1 MAPKFKVSRE
11 EILEA
16 AYALL
21 RDSGSDAVT
30 TRAIGEKLGVSC
42 RPIYSFFPSMETL
55 RADLVVTCM
64 QALHEYTHRQFTK
77 NSFLNQGVG
86 YIWFYR
92 ELPNVADFLERNCSA
107 SMLESVESQLFEEF
121 LAVSKGN
128 PELAGI
134 THEEFEGVYTKLS
147 VFTSGLVMYVRMN
160 WVEFS
165 LEDVIELLKST
176 GEALFMQLLSKK
188 ENTAIGPGQRA
199 CGPKEEI

>member
-21 RDSGSDAVT
+21 RDKGSDAVT

-55 RADLVVTCM
+55 RADLVVTCI
-64 QALHEYTHRQFTK
+64 QALHEYRHRQYTD
-77 NSFLNQGVG
+77 NLFLNQGVG

-92 ELPNVADFLERNCSA
+92 ELPNVADFLERNCSS
-107 SMLESVESQLFEEF
+107 SMLDRVESQLFEDF
-121 LAVSKGN
+121 LAVSRGI
-128 PELAGI
+128 PELVGV
-134 THEEFEGVYTKLS
+134 TDEELEGVYTKLS

-160 WVEFS
+160 WIEFS
-165 LEDVIELLKST
+165 LEDVIDLLKGT
-176 GEALFMQLLSKK
+176 GDALFMQLLFNKGK
-188 ENTAIGPGQRA
+188 IAIGPGQRA
-199 CGPKEEI
+199 RGPKEEI

>member
-21 RDSGSDAVT
+21 RDKGSDAVT

-55 RADLVVTCM
+55 RADLVVTCVK
-64 QALHEYTHRQFTK
+64 ALHEYTHRQFTES
-77 NSFLNQGVG
+77 SFLNQGVG

-92 ELPNVADFLERNCSA
+92 ELPNVADFLERNTSS
-107 SMLESVESQLFEEF
+107 SMLERVESQLFEEF
-121 LAVSKGN
+121 LADAKGK
-128 PELAGI
+128 PEFAGLDRDD
-134 THEEFEGVYTKLS
+134 FESVYTKLS
-147 VFTSGLVMYVRMN
+147 VFTSGLVMYVRME
-160 WVEFS
+160 WVDFS
-165 LEDVIELLKST
+165 LEDVIEFLRST

-188 ENTAIGPGQRA
+188 KQNAGGPGKIA
-199 CGPKEEI
+199 YGPKEGI